1 MDDWQSI
8 YRSAGSDLGIFIK
21 FDKYFEST
29 TETILEKN
37 YKNTKELHEIIE
49 PFITRNP
56 EQNKKH
62 IECNKSL
69 DKPVKAI
76 YHDYN
81 KTAALNAALTEIEKL
96 DKKVNVLLL
105 GRNNFYIEDYLSKS
119 IQISRTGDINREMF
133 SEMNISFKTVHRS
146 KGLEEDFV
154 TIINNED
161 FKTGFPNKIEE
172 DPILRLVLSDK
183 SEFQFSE
190 ERRLFYVSLTR
201 TKSYCYLLVDA
212 NKQSIYIDE
221 IVDKIEI
228 INPEMII
235 DNNAENCPYC
245 KTGHLVLKGEWGN
258 YFMGAQII
266 LDVE

>member
-1 MDDWQSI
+1 
-8 YRSAGSDLGIFIK
+8 
-21 FDKYFEST
+21 
-29 TETILEKN
+29 
-37 YKNTKELHEIIE
+37 
-49 PFITRNP
+49 
-56 EQNKKH
+56 
-62 IECNKSL
+62 
-69 DKPVKAI
+69 
-76 YHDYN
+76 
-81 KTAALNAALTEIEKL
+81 
-96 DKKVNVLLL
+96 
-105 GRNNFYIEDYLSKS
+105 
-119 IQISRTGDINREMF
+119 
-133 SEMNISFKTVHRS
+133 MNISFKAVHRS